1 MMCVEG
7 IFNLKCLLIEFVM
20 PSLSQIYFGKQ
31 EIFKNWYEMFVLN
44 IIQKVL

>member
-1 MMCVEG
+1 
-7 IFNLKCLLIEFVM
+7 M

-44 IIQKVL
+44 IIQKVLQICLKWLLIIKET